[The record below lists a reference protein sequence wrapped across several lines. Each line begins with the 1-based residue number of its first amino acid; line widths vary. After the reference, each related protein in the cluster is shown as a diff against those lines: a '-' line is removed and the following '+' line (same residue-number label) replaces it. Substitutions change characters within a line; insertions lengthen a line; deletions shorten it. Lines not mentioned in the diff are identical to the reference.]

1 MSEKK
6 EIIQESNL
14 EEVSGG
20 KMIANN
26 LCPRCGSADNEYYK
40 HYVMESGY
48 AGICHCP
55 RCYLHWLKDSRS
67 TSHMMV
73 NTKELLGKNKYYPL
87 AGYYTGPIEYNPDD
101 FPDGD

>member
-1 MSEKK
+1 MSEEK

-26 LCPRCGSADNEYYK
+26 LCLRCGSADNEYYK

-48 AGICHCP
+48 AGIYQCP
-55 RCYLHWLKDSRS
+55 RCDLHCSR
-67 TSHMMV
+67 TAEAQA
-73 NTKELLGKNKYYPL
+73 T
-87 AGYYTGPIEYNPDD
+87 
-101 FPDGD
+101 